1 MGRLI
6 FSVSR
11 SPRTQSF
18 LSGFLHI
25 PHLTCSTVF
34 SLLLRNLFLS
44 HFKFLSSFLPC
55 FFHFSSPSNPFIYS
69 LTLLLSLLFRDF
81 IEHPRHSKRS
91 FCSHITVQLAYLLH
105 LSYRTYLRHAFS
117 LGRYHTLIL
126 PLITFTNASSMTTN
140 S

>member
-11 SPRTQSF
+11 SPRSQSF

-44 HFKFLSSFLPC
+44 RFKFLSSFLSC
-55 FFHFSSPSNPFIYS
+55 FFHFSSPFNPFIYS
-69 LTLLLSLLFRDF
+69 LSLSLLSLLFRDF
-81 IEHPRHSKRS
+81 IEHSRHSKRS
-91 FCSHITVQLAYLLH
+91 FCSHITVRLAYLLH
-105 LSYRTYLRHAFS
+105 LSYIYLQHTFS